1 MNSME
6 EQQLIEKVRDI
17 MAEEFEVDRDL
28 MTEDAPLMST
38 QDLDSLDIVDLA
50 VVVENNFGFKMKKE
64 DFAGIKTFADLF
76 DVIRQKSVR

>member
-17 MAEEFEVDRDL
+17 LAEEFEVDRDL

-38 QDLDSLDIVDLA
+38 LDLDSLDIVDLA
-50 VVVENNFGFKMKKE
+50 VVVENNFGFKMKK
-64 DFAGIKTFADLF
+64 
-76 DVIRQKSVR
+76 

>member
-1 MNSME
+1 ME

-17 MAEEFEVDRDL
+17 LAEEFEVDRDL

-38 QDLDSLDIVDLA
+38 LDLDSLDIVDLA

-64 DFAGIKTFADLF
+64 DFARIKTFADLF

>member
-1 MNSME
+1 ME

-17 MAEEFEVDRDL
+17 LAEEFEVDRDL

-38 QDLDSLDIVDLA
+38 LDLDSLDIVDLA

-64 DFAGIKTFADLF
+64 DFARTISDS
-76 DVIRQKSVR
+76 R

>member
-1 MNSME
+1 
-6 EQQLIEKVRDI
+6 
-17 MAEEFEVDRDL
+17 
-28 MTEDAPLMST
+28 MST
-38 QDLDSLDIVDLA
+38 LDLDSLDIVDLA

>member
-1 MNSME
+1 ME

-17 MAEEFEVDRDL
+17 LAEEFEVDRDL

-38 QDLDSLDIVDLA
+38 LDLDSLDIVDLA

-64 DFAGIKTFADLF
+64 DFAEIKTFADLF